1 MDLYTNRVSKNDFIR
16 NGIIKH
22 IEDGMDLFIASAFFT
37 ESDVVDEILARGCHL
52 RIVVRLG
59 FPTSPVALEK
69 LLNHDNV
76 EARFFTSNS
85 FHPKLYIFGDKTI
98 LLGSANLTRSATLS
112 NQEVM
117 VGLDAE
123 DHRFTELQELFADYW
138 DEAQVLTNDVIKKY
152 HKIYN
157 KFLQV
162 NNTLSEMENTITD
175 RIGDVNFSNIC
186 RGKKKT
192 TNKSIFLSTHQKSY
206 QEAVTAFRRIENV
219 YKKHKRKVD
228 EKLIPLRLEID
239 SFFSFVRERYAT
251 KDTWKEQPLGWNEQ
265 QENKTSRL
273 IDEWLATK
281 WEHFEDVIV
290 PVNYPLITKVL
301 GSKESIKS
309 ASMDD
314 IVDALCVLHSFHDRI
329 RFFKGGLEILKST
342 FIEQNEEKKVKHTLT
357 YLLYGTGDTV
367 SRMADCIF
375 DREYK
380 LNNFG
385 KSNIQEL
392 IGWINQ
398 EELPVINGRTTKV
411 LRYFGNQIIQIHE
424 KNVINMLA

>member
-1 MDLYTNRVSKNDFIR
+1 MDLYTNRASKNDFIK
-16 NGIIKH
+16 NGIINH
-22 IEDGMDLFIASAFFT
+22 IEDGMDLFFATAFFT
-37 ESDVVDEILARGCHL
+37 ESDVVDEFLVRKCHL

-69 LLNHDNV
+69 LLNHENV

-123 DHRFTELQELFADYW
+123 DHRFAELQELFADYW
-138 DEAQVLTNDVIKKY
+138 DEAEVLTRDIIKKY
-152 HKIYN
+152 SNIYSEYS
-157 KFLQV
+157 KV
-162 NNTLSEMENTITD
+162 NVTLSKIGNSIAE
-175 RIGDVNFSNIC
+175 RIGDVNFSNIS
-186 RGKKKT
+186 RGSKKT
-192 TNKSIFLSTHQKSY
+192 TNKSIFLSTYQKSY

-228 EKLIPLRLEID
+228 EELIPLRLEID
-239 SFFSFVRERYAT
+239 SFFSFVRVRHAT
-251 KDTWKEQPLGWNEQ
+251 QDAWEDQPFGWNEQ
-265 QENKTSRL
+265 QEYKISIL
-273 IDEWLATK
+273 IDEWLTTK
-281 WEHFEDVIV
+281 WEHFEEQIV
-290 PVNYPLITKVL
+290 PVNYPLIKRIL
-301 GSKESIKS
+301 GSTASIKS

-314 IVDALCVLHSFHDRI
+314 IVDALCVLHSFHDRF
-329 RFFKGGLEILKST
+329 RFFKGGLETLKSS
-342 FIEQNEEKKVKHTLT
+342 FIEQNGEKQVKHTLT

-367 SRMADCIF
+367 SRMVDCIY

-380 LNNFG
+380 LNHFG

-398 EELPVINGRTTKV
+398 DELPVINGRTTKV
-411 LRYFGNQIIQIHE
+411 LRYFGNQIRQIDE
-424 KNVINMLA
+424 